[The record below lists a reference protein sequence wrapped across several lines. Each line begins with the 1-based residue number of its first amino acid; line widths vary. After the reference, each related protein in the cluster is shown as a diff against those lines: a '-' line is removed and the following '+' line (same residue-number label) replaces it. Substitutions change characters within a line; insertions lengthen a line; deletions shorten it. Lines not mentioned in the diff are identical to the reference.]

1 MNKWK
6 QPDAFSDDVHITF
19 IQSPIETGY
28 FGRFIILLTSSVME
42 DSYYVDKGTYNFIY
56 QIPQILYSTLI
67 SGVINALIK
76 YLSLSENDI
85 IAFKQEKDNIKNKY
99 KELIKTLKM
108 KFILFFIITF
118 MLLMVFW
125 YYITCFCGVYS
136 NTQIHLIK
144 DTVTSF
150 CLSLVY
156 PFGIYLIPAMFRKC
170 ALNSK
175 KKKRECI
182 YKTSLIIQMI

>member
-1 MNKWK
+1 MHK
-6 QPDAFSDDVHITF
+6 IY
-19 IQSPIETGY
+19 I
-28 FGRFIILLTSSVME
+28 
-42 DSYYVDKGTYNFIY
+42 DKGTYNFIY

-170 ALNSK
+170 A
-175 KKKRECI
+175 
-182 YKTSLIIQMI
+182 

>member
-1 MNKWK
+1 MHK
-6 QPDAFSDDVHITF
+6 IY
-19 IQSPIETGY
+19 I
-28 FGRFIILLTSSVME
+28 
-42 DSYYVDKGTYNFIY
+42 DKGTYNFIY

>member
-1 MNKWK
+1 MHK
-6 QPDAFSDDVHITF
+6 IY
-19 IQSPIETGY
+19 I
-28 FGRFIILLTSSVME
+28 
-42 DSYYVDKGTYNFIY
+42 DKGTYNFIY

-156 PFGIYLIPAMFRKC
+156 PFGIYLIPGIFRIPSLRVKGRETMYKF
-170 ALNSK
+170 SK
-175 KKKRECI
+175 I
-182 YKTSLIIQMI
+182 LQAI

>member
-1 MNKWK
+1 MHK
-6 QPDAFSDDVHITF
+6 IY
-19 IQSPIETGY
+19 I
-28 FGRFIILLTSSVME
+28 
-42 DSYYVDKGTYNFIY
+42 DKGTYNFIY

-175 KKKRECI
+175 KKKRKCI